1 AFRRLVAG
9 ADVAPLRG
17 LTAQIDAL
25 AEAHRFED
33 AATRR
38 DRMSSLVRSL
48 DRAQR
53 LAGLAALPE
62 VVAARPDGSGGWE
75 FAVVRHGRLASAG
88 VARRGTRPMPV
99 VDALVASAETVIPG
113 VGPLFGAPA
122 EEVGVVLRWID
133 QPGTRL
139 VYCERPWTSPAAGAG
154 AWRDWVARA
163 EAGRDQYRVA
173 GH

>member
-1 AFRRLVAG
+1 
-9 ADVAPLRG
+9 
-17 LTAQIDAL
+17 
-25 AEAHRFED
+25 
-33 AATRR
+33 
-38 DRMSSLVRSL
+38 MSSLVRSL

-113 VGPLFGAPA
+113 EGPLFGAPA

-133 QPGTRL
+133 RPGTRL
-139 VYCERPWTSPAAGAG
+139 VYCERPWTSPASAAG
-154 AWRDWVARA
+154 AWREWVARA
-163 EAGRDQYRVA
+163 EAGRDQYRMA